1 MRVDSEGAT
10 IDVVADIKTERVC
23 RTYSC
28 HSLFVKSV
36 FWLLISTVLTQ
47 MLSLVGCSLRR
58 QWVCGFCYMQG
69 CSIEGNRGYKS

>member
-28 HSLFVKSV
+28 QS
-36 FWLLISTVLTQ
+36 
-47 MLSLVGCSLRR
+47 
-58 QWVCGFCYMQG
+58 FCL
-69 CSIEGNRGYKS
+69 